1 MEKSHKTS
9 HNRSLFRLPP
19 VAHTIQRNGVYH
31 YKKRVHSTIVQ
42 CSLRTA
48 DPALAHFL
56 VTLLNREVMDTE
68 RDKEEIVK
76 KVKRGVKQR
85 SRAGSGAAYAIDGAE
100 VFVRP
105 PSRPKLRKY
114 RYSKPALPPELLITI
129 DDNGNPV
136 FDYGGDV
143 KKEIEALMA
152 YRELMSCGGGGGGP
166 VDSGNITII
175 EHIEK
180 YLDSIELTK
189 EVTAE
194 TLVNYKRMLVRWNDF
209 MGAKYLHEVDY
220 NKHLDYVLTLRKE
233 TELVASSINNEV
245 AQVNAFVD
253 YLKARKLVDL
263 PKLKALGSKI
273 VNSEKQVRWPFE
285 QKHMPAICEALTMMD
300 YQARI
305 VVVLCFMTGAR
316 VGEIGQL
323 ETKDV
328 IKHEGILYIDINN
341 EDEDPTESE
350 EFKAKRKKVKTENSK
365 RRVPVPTCLVPII
378 TDLHKQALKKQGTA
392 LFFGI
397 NEPKSKKAN
406 RGTTASRAFIY
417 QLRNNHGFGPEYVTH
432 SARHMFRGLCDYKE
446 LHEPTVEKVMGHASQ
461 KTGRS
466 VYSKTELSMELKSM
480 LEVVD
485 FIANKYC
492 LTLVNVLTVPKKRKK
507 YTRKT
512 NTKSDP

>member
-1 MEKSHKTS
+1 
-9 HNRSLFRLPP
+9 
-19 VAHTIQRNGVYH
+19 
-31 YKKRVHSTIVQ
+31 
-42 CSLRTA
+42 
-48 DPALAHFL
+48 
-56 VTLLNREVMDTE
+56 MDTE
-68 RDKEEIVK
+68 RDKEEITR
-76 KVKRGVKQR
+76 KVKRAVKKR
-85 SRAGSGAAYAIDGAE
+85 PGAGAGACAIDGAE
-100 VFVRP
+100 MFVRP
-105 PSRPKLRKY
+105 PSRPKFGKY
-114 RYSKPALPPELLITI
+114 RCSRSVRSKQALPPELLITI

-143 KKEIEALMA
+143 QKELEALMT
-152 YRELMSCGGGGGGP
+152 YRKMLLSGGSGGGNGP
-166 VDSGNITII
+166 ANNTGLTII
-175 EHIEK
+175 EHIK
-180 YLDSIELTK
+180 NYLDSIGLTK
-189 EVTAE
+189 DVTAE
-194 TLVNYKRMLVRWNDF
+194 TVDNYKRMLMRWHDF
-209 MGAKYLHEVDY
+209 MGVKYPEEIEHD
-220 NKHLDYVLTLRKE
+220 KHLDYVLTLRKK
-233 TELVASSINNEV
+233 TELAASSINNEV

-273 VNSEKQVRWPFE
+273 VESEKQERLPFE
-285 QKHMPAICEALTMMD
+285 QKHMPAICEALTRMD
-300 YQARI
+300 QQARI
-305 VVVLCFMTGAR
+305 VVILCFMTGAR

-406 RGTTASRAFIY
+406 RGTTASRAFVY

-432 SARHMFRGLCDYKE
+432 SARHMFRGLCDHEE

-461 KTGRS
+461 KTGRK
-466 VYSKTELSMELKSM
+466 VYNKTELTLELKSM
-480 LEVVD
+480 LNVVD
-485 FIANKYC
+485 FIADKYC
-492 LTLVNVLTVPKKRKK
+492 STLVNVLTVPKKRKK

>member
-1 MEKSHKTS
+1 MEKSHKASHNTS
-9 HNRSLFRLPP
+9 HIGLPP

-48 DPALAHFL
+48 DPALARYL
-56 VTLLNREVMDTE
+56 VTVLDREVMDAE
-68 RDKEEIVK
+68 RDREEIVK
-76 KVKRGVKQR
+76 KVKRAVKKR
-85 SRAGSGAAYAIDGAE
+85 PRAGAGAAYSFVTNNFE
-100 VFVRP
+100 VLIKP
-105 PSRPKLRKY
+105 PSRPK
-114 RYSKPALPPELLITI
+114 SLITI
-129 DDNGNPV
+129 DENGNPV

-166 VDSGNITII
+166 VDSGNLTII

-180 YLDSIELTK
+180 YLDSLVLTK

-194 TLVNYKRMLVRWNDF
+194 TLVNYKRMLMRWHDF
-209 MGAKYLHEVDY
+209 MCVKYLHEIDY
-220 NKHLDYVLTLRKE
+220 DKHLDYVLTLRKK

-273 VNSEKQVRWPFE
+273 VNSEKQERWPFE

-378 TDLHKQALKKQGTA
+378 TDLHKQALKKQGSA

-512 NTKSDP
+512 NTKSDQ